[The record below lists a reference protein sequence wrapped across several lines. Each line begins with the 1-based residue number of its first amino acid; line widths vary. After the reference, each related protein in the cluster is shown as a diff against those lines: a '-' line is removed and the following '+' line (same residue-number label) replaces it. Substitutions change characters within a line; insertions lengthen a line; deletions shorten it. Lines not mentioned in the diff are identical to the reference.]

1 MMGINQTKTM
11 GTGMRALVILPAVAV
26 MVITL
31 VMPGYL
37 PISQEA
43 SAAPVK
49 AERSSKILE
58 IKFNDDSD
66 IVAKG
71 NTFHGTGAA
80 AVNDVLAKARIQKN
94 SSLFGQDKKTL
105 KDLRKNLLAENKQ
118 VADLGQYYQ
127 IEISDNQDIDAIS
140 AQLEALP
147 EVQYAYPQAL
157 PVASPDSPSW
167 QNSQFHRQ
175 AAPAGVDTNGVAT
188 WPGAKGGR
196 VKVVDVEYAWNVDH
210 EDISKARVA
219 GASLVNGTPN
229 DPFNDTGHGTA
240 VIGILSADSNTI
252 GVTGEVTEAQLAMV
266 NTATTTGYNPANAIN
281 AARANMAA
289 GDVMLIE
296 QQTGG
301 PAVATNDYVP
311 LEWIPSVY
319 DAIKLATATNITVV
333 EAAGNGNQ
341 DLNDTALFGAPFPSG
356 KADSGAIIVGAS
368 GACSSGTTPLNARMS
383 FSTYGSRVN
392 LHAAGE
398 CVITTGGNNNLYN
411 NSLNENY
418 TYTFSGT
425 SSASA
430 IIAGAATAYNSAYE
444 QLNNTAPT
452 AASVRSALATNG
464 TLQNTTSGTLAG
476 NIGPMPNLDKALLLT
491 DRTAPTAPTSLV
503 GTLTNNQPVLSWKAA
518 TDNVG
523 VTGYQI
529 YRNNVLIQTI
539 APDTTYTD
547 TTATA
552 GTKKYYVKAIDKA
565 GRVSSASSTISVSV
579 R

>member
-1 MMGINQTKTM
+1 
-11 GTGMRALVILPAVAV
+11 MRALFVLPAIAV
-26 MVITL
+26 MLFAL
-31 VMPGYL
+31 VMSGYL
-37 PISQEA
+37 PILQSA

-49 AERSSKILE
+49 KVEHSSRVLE

-71 NTFHGTGAA
+71 NAFHGTGAA
-80 AVNDVLAKARIQKN
+80 AVNDILAKARIQKN
-94 SSLFGQDKKTL
+94 TSLFDQDKKTL
-105 KDLRKNLLAENKQ
+105 KDLRKKLLAENKQ

-127 IEISDNQDIDAIS
+127 IEISDNQDINTIS

-157 PVASPDSPSW
+157 PVVSPVSPSW
-167 QNSQFHRQ
+167 QNSQFHRH
-175 AAPAGVDTNGVAT
+175 AAPMGVDTNGVAT
-188 WPGAKGGR
+188 WPGATGGN
-196 VKVVDVEYAWNVDH
+196 VKVVDVEYSWNVDH
-210 EDISKARVA
+210 EDISKARVL
-219 GASLVNGTPN
+219 GASLPNGTPS

-252 GVTGEVTEAQLAMV
+252 GVTGEVTDAQLAMI
-266 NTATTTGYNPANAIN
+266 NTVTTTGYNPANAIN
-281 AARANMAA
+281 IARTNMTA

-301 PAVATNDYVP
+301 PSASTTDYVP

-341 DLNDTALFGAPFPSG
+341 NLNDTALFGSSFPSG

-368 GACSSGTTPLNARMS
+368 GACSSGVTPLNSRIS

-418 TYTFSGT
+418 TYTFGGT

-430 IIAGAATAYNSAYE
+430 IIAGAAVAYNSAYE
-444 QLNNTAPT
+444 QLNNVAPT
-452 AASVRSALATNG
+452 AVSVRSALATNG
-464 TLQNTTSGTLAG
+464 TPQNTAPGTWAG

-503 GTLTNNQPVLSWKAA
+503 GTLINNQPTLTWTAA
-518 TDNVG
+518 TDNVE
-523 VTGYQI
+523 VTGYQV

-539 APDTTYTD
+539 APGTTYTD
-547 TTATA
+547 ITATS
-552 GTKKYYVKAIDKA
+552 GTKKYYLKAIDKA
-565 GRVSSASSTISVSV
+565 GRVSAASNTVSLSV